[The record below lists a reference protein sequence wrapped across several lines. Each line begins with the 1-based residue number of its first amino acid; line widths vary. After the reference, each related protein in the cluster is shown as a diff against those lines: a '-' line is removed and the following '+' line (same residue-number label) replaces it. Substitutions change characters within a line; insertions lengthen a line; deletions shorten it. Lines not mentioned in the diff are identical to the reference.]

1 MNNAY
6 TKNRIIL
13 HIDMDAFF
21 ASIEQRDKP
30 WLRGKPIAISNI
42 PEERSVVATAS
53 YEARK
58 FGIHSAMPVKIAKKL
73 YPDLIIIKTDI
84 DKYRKESYKLLSIF
98 NKFCPSV
105 EQTSIDEAFLD
116 LTYTVKNFNEAENL
130 AIKLKEFIH
139 DNLHLPLTIGI
150 SYNKLLA
157 KLASKLGK
165 PNGLKIVKPED
176 ADEILE
182 PLPVGKISGI
192 GKHTEKILREVFN
205 VYTLG
210 ELQKIPLLELAS
222 VFHSQALFLY
232 NAARGIDKSKVVSD
246 YEKGNPKSI
255 GNSITLHTDTDDEKY
270 IKSTLKY
277 LSEEVGLR
285 IRAHNLYA
293 KTITIVVRYKDF
305 STFTHRKTLNKPIN
319 SNYEIYIHALML
331 LNEIWKGKEVRLLGI
346 SLSNL
351 EDRVER
357 GLFDTENDLSKLE
370 SALDKIKMRFG
381 NKAADYGSVILV
393 KTKGV
398 I

>member
-1 MNNAY
+1 MDNTY
-6 TKNRIIL
+6 TKERIIM

-30 WLRGKPIAISNI
+30 WLKGKPIAISNI

-58 FGIHSAMPVKIAKKL
+58 FDIHSAMPVKIARKL
-73 YPDLIIIKTDI
+73 CPDLIIIKTDI
-84 DKYRKESYKLLSIF
+84 DKYRKESSKLLSIF
-98 NKFCPSV
+98 NKFCPAV
-105 EQTSIDEAFLD
+105 EQTSIDEAFFD
-116 LTYTVKNFNEAENL
+116 LTYTVKNFDDAKDF
-130 AIKLKEFIH
+130 AIKLKEFIYN
-139 DNLHLPLTIGI
+139 NLHLPLTMGI

-165 PNGLKIVKPED
+165 PNGLKTIKPED
-176 ADEILE
+176 TDKILE

-192 GKHTEKILREVFN
+192 GKQTERILKERFN
-205 VYTLG
+205 VRTLG
-210 ELQKIPLLELAS
+210 ELKKIPLLELAS
-222 VFHSQALFLY
+222 VFHSQAVFLY
-232 NAARGIDKSKVVSD
+232 NAARGIDNSKVISD
-246 YEKGNPKSI
+246 YEKGSPKSI
-255 GNSITLHTDTDDEKY
+255 GNSITLHTDTDNEKY

-305 STFTHRKTLNKPIN
+305 STFTHRKTLSKAIN

-331 LNEIWKGKEVRLLGI
+331 FKEIWRGKKIRLLGI
-346 SLSNL
+346 SLSNFK
-351 EDRVER
+351 DHVER
-357 GLFDTENDLSKLE
+357 GLFDREDNLQTLE
-370 SALDKIKMRFG
+370 DALDRVKIRFG
-381 NKAADYGSVILV
+381 NKAADYGSVMLV
-393 KTKGV
+393 KTKGM

>member
-1 MNNAY
+1 MDNTY
-6 TKNRIIL
+6 TKERIIM

-30 WLRGKPIAISNI
+30 WLKGKPIAISNI

-58 FGIHSAMPVKIAKKL
+58 FGIHSAMPVKIARKL
-73 YPDLIIIKTDI
+73 CPDLIIVKTDI
-84 DKYRKESYKLLSIF
+84 DKYRKESSKLLSIF

-116 LTYTVKNFNEAENL
+116 LTYTVKNYEEANL
-130 AIKLKEFIH
+130 LGTKLKDFVSKH
-139 DNLHLPLTIGI
+139 LNLPLTIGI

-165 PNGLKIVKPED
+165 PNGLKIIKPED
-176 ADEILE
+176 TDKILE

-205 VYTLG
+205 AYTLG
-210 ELQKIPLLELAS
+210 ELQKIPLLELVS
-222 VFHSQALFLY
+222 VFHSQAVFLY
-232 NAARGIDKSKVVSD
+232 NAARGIDSSKVISN

-255 GNSITLHTDTDDEKY
+255 GNSITLRTDTDDKKY

-277 LSEEVGLR
+277 LSEKVGLR

-293 KTITIVVRYKDF
+293 QTITIVVRYKDF
-305 STFTHRKTLNKPIN
+305 ITLTHRKTLNKPIN

-351 EDRVER
+351 KDYAER
-357 GLFDTENDLSKLE
+357 SLFDTENNLNKLE
-370 SALDKIKMRFG
+370 SALDKVKMRFG
-381 NKAADYGSVILV
+381 NKAADYGSVMLV
-393 KTKGV
+393 KTKGM